1 MFLWYFGGI
10 NHPTATAFEQILMG
24 EPKGA
29 PLGSDMVVMAGNF
42 GNINVWGYRIYNTQ
56 RTKRLSPN
64 QRNCYFGDESPTGM
78 GTNYYLRRN
87 CRTACY
93 MFHMVNQCGC
103 YLESMFGL
111 MKRKNSLAP
120 NYFTTCSWKY

>member
-1 MFLWYFGGI
+1 MVYKPSD
-10 NHPTATAFEQILMG
+10 HVTAFEQILMG

-42 GNINVWGYRIYNTQ
+42 GNINVWGDRIYNTH
-56 RTKRLSPN
+56 RTKRLSPK

-87 CRTACY
+87 CRMACY
-93 MFHMVNQCGC
+93 MFHMVNECGC
-103 YLESMFGL
+103 YLEAMFGL
-111 MKRKNSLAP
+111 MKSKTRWHS
-120 NYFTTCSWKY
+120 TIVVVKYYDM